1 MTYHSRGHSS
11 VSKKF
16 KEKRAYYDLS
26 FQRAQ
31 SIYGGVRV
39 GTEARSWL
47 MTLIHS
53 QGVESEKEVS
63 QVRK

>member
-1 MTYHSRGHSS
+1 MT
-11 VSKKF
+11 KKL

-31 SIYGGVRV
+31 PIYGGERV
-39 GTEARSWL
+39 GTEARSWM